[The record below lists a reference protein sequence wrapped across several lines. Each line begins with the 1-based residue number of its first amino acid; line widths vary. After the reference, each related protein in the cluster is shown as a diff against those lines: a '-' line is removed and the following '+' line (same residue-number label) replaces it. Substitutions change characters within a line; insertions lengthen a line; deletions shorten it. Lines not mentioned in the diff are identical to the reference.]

1 MAKNGIESMDCK
13 LFEVN
18 HNDISC
24 ENFDIVAST
33 EICDGSMV
41 RIFSTSLDYRYLQPY
56 SDWQSVRSGM
66 KLTRYARFEEL
77 DDIWPVLQARDI
89 NLEIL
94 GWAFPNSKVAFY
106 DQELDLY
113 NGHVM
118 SWAGRDRLGGVRTGF
133 EGIILR
139 ICRYFIDKAGLTLN
153 RLSPDCASDVQF
165 HLFCAE

>member
-1 MAKNGIESMDCK
+1 MVS
-13 LFEVN
+13 
-18 HNDISC
+18 IS
-24 ENFDIVAST
+24 
-33 EICDGSMV
+33 
-41 RIFSTSLDYRYLQPY
+41 STSLDYPYFQPY

-94 GWAFPNSKVAFY
+94 GWAFPNSKIAFY

-133 EGIILR
+133 GSINFR
-139 ICRYFIDKAGLTLN
+139 ICRYFIGKAAITVM
-153 RLSPDCASDVQF
+153 A
-165 HLFCAE
+165 

>member
-1 MAKNGIESMDCK
+1 
-13 LFEVN
+13 
-18 HNDISC
+18 
-24 ENFDIVAST
+24 
-33 EICDGSMV
+33 
-41 RIFSTSLDYRYLQPY
+41 
-56 SDWQSVRSGM
+56 M

-133 EGIILR
+133 EGISIFNLFLEFAGILSV
-139 ICRYFIDKAGLTLN
+139 KQTK
-153 RLSPDCASDVQF
+153 P
-165 HLFCAE
+165 

>member
-1 MAKNGIESMDCK
+1 
-13 LFEVN
+13 
-18 HNDISC
+18 
-24 ENFDIVAST
+24 
-33 EICDGSMV
+33 
-41 RIFSTSLDYRYLQPY
+41 
-56 SDWQSVRSGM
+56 M

-77 DDIWPVLQARDI
+77 DDIWPLLQARDI

-118 SWAGRDRLGGVRTGF
+118 SWAGGDRLGGVRTGF

-139 ICRYFIDKAGLTLN
+139 ICRYFIGKADSTLN